1 MEEVGAVV
9 NTTVSL
15 LCEVTGH
22 PEPAVSWLR
31 DGQPVRSD
39 THHLLSQDGTLLQV
53 RKPIGLGRFGYIAT
67 KNPFTY
73 ICESI

>member
-9 NTTVSL
+9 NATVSL

-22 PEPAVSWLR
+22 PDPAVSWLR

-39 THHLLSQDGTLLQV
+39 AHHLVSEDGTLLQV
-53 RKPIGLGRFGYIAT
+53 RKPIGVGIFWYLTT
-67 KNPFTY
+67 KNRLT
-73 ICESI
+73 